1 MKARDIMTSAVH
13 TARRETS
20 IADIARLMTDQRI
33 GGVPIVTDD
42 NHVIGIVSET
52 DLLHRAENGTQK
64 RRKWWLAMLQ
74 DSDGLARDYAK
85 THGLRADDVMTRYV
99 VTVGEDTTLRDVADV
114 LDRNNLK
121 RVPVVRDG
129 ALVGIITRGDLVRQL
144 ATVDRTHEVTS
155 DDDAG
160 VQKALIEAI
169 DRQPWLAPAYI
180 SATVDNGVVELW
192 GFIGSEDQRKA
203 LHVLVQ
209 EVAGVREIKDK
220 LTLGLRYLSS
230 AA

>member
-1 MKARDIMTSAVH
+1 MKARDVMTSMVH
-13 TARRETS
+13 TAKRQTS
-20 IADIARLMTDQRI
+20 IADIAKLMTQQRI
-33 GGVPIVTDD
+33 SGVPIVTDD
-42 NHVIGIVSET
+42 NQVIGIVSET
-52 DLLHRAENGTQK
+52 DLLHRPENGTQK
-64 RRKWWLAMLQ
+64 RRKWWLEILKDANE
-74 DSDGLARDYAK
+74 LARDYAK
-85 THGLRADDVMTRYV
+85 SHGLHADDVMTRYV
-99 VTVGEDTTLRDVADV
+99 VTVVEDTSLRDVADI

-144 ATVDRTHEVTS
+144 ATIDKGRSADPT
-155 DDDAG
+155 DDAG

-169 DRQPWLAPAYI
+169 ERQPWLEPTFI
-180 SATVDNGVVELW
+180 SATVDRDAVELW
-192 GFIGSEDQRKA
+192 GFIGSEVQRKA

-209 EVAGVREIKDK
+209 EVAGAREIKDK